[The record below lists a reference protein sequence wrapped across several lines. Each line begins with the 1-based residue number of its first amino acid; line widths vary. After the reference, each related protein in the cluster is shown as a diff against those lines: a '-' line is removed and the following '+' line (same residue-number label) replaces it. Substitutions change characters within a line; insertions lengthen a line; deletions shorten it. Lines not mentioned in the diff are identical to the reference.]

1 MHTEKS
7 HVCPWWMAYTF
18 ETPLRKF
25 QTPPKKVLK
34 PYLKEGMTFV
44 DFGCGMGY
52 FSINGA
58 KIVGKNG
65 KVISVD
71 IQQKMLE
78 IVQTRAEKANL
89 SDSIQ
94 THLAQPD
101 SINLNAEADF
111 ALAMWM
117 VHETP
122 DFCEF
127 FKQAKNALKQ
137 GSSFLIVEPSFHV
150 SAKVLESE
158 KQAAIDAGFE
168 FIDDVNIGLFSKG
181 FIIKS

>member
-1 MHTEKS
+1 MHNEHS

-18 ETPLRKF
+18 DTPIRSF
-25 QTPPKKVLK
+25 QTPVAKVLK

-44 DFGCGMGY
+44 DFGCGMGF
-52 FSINGA
+52 FSLSGA
-58 KIVGKNG
+58 KIVGEKG

-71 IQQKMLE
+71 IQQKMLD
-78 IVQTRAEKANL
+78 IVKTKTEKAKL
-89 SDSIQ
+89 CDIIQ
-94 THLAQPD
+94 THLTQPGN
-101 SINLNAEADF
+101 INLEAEADF

-117 VHETP
+117 VHETS

-127 FKQAKNALKQ
+127 FKQTKATLKP

-158 KQAAIDAGFE
+158 KQASVDAGFE
-168 FIDDVNIGLFSKG
+168 FVANIGIGLFSKG
-181 FIIKS
+181 FLLRA